1 MGKGFIYGMVLAT
14 ILNFGFESKA
24 ISMLPPG
31 DVALTQLLAYD
42 PLADREGIGARTN
55 TSGQRVAAGSI
66 TMLTPTIG
74 ISSAHQW
81 YNTDGTFVTDP
92 RVIVGDRDLT
102 DGTPPEVR
110 IAEFHVHPGFV
121 FGSSPA
127 SSIDILLFELESPIA
142 GITQVSFGSPQVGM
156 EIALFGFGDQGVYP
170 NHGAATF
177 TAKMGGARNLI
188 DCATGLCGFADIPG
202 YFEFSTDSGF
212 LPAIYGD
219 GISRSGDSGGG
230 VFNRDTG
237 EFLGVMVAGGNV
249 STLAWSVDSDRPWI
263 QSYIPEPGTII
274 LLAGGLLGL
283 GFIGR
288 RRS

>member
-1 MGKGFIYGMVLAT
+1 MGKGFIYWMVLAT

-31 DVALTQLLAYD
+31 DVALAQQLAYD

-55 TSGQRVAAGSI
+55 GSGQRVRAGSI
-66 TMLTPTIG
+66 TMLTPTVG

-81 YNTDGTFVTDP
+81 YNADGTFVTDP

-127 SSIDILLFELESPIA
+127 DSVDIMLFELESPIA

-188 DCATGLCGFADIPG
+188 DCATGLCSFAGIPG
-202 YFEFSTDSGF
+202 YFEFSIDGGF
-212 LPAIYGD
+212 LPDVFGD
-219 GISRSGDSGGG
+219 GIARNGDSGGG
-230 VFNRDTG
+230 VFDRATG
-237 EFLGVMVAGGNV
+237 EFVGVMVAGGNNN
-249 STLAWSVDSDRPWI
+249 TLAWGINMVQPWVMT
-263 QSYIPEPGTII
+263 YVPEPGTII

-283 GFIGR
+283 GVMGR
-288 RRS
+288 RR